1 MIKQAQ
7 IKQTQSR
14 SGISQPS
21 NIPNEPS
28 KGGFAPKTTQDPR
41 MVSAPSKDAES
52 STAKALSLSLAP
64 SVAMTL
70 GSGTIPPNVL
80 TPPSNEQK
88 ALLSQPQVPFARQVC
103 IKLMEQIFV
112 VKHLF
117 SKNSS
122 QRKTHKLF
130 SFLLDILKL
139 RCWRQ

>member
-88 ALLSQPQVPFARQVC
+88 VLLSQPQVPFARQVC
-103 IKLMEQIFV
+103 IRLMEQRSV
-112 VKHLF
+112 VRFPKIVHSERYINCF
-117 SKNSS
+117 H
-122 QRKTHKLF
+122 TF
-130 SFLLDILKL
+130 
-139 RCWRQ
+139 

>member
-21 NIPNEPS
+21 NLSNEAS
-28 KGGFAPKTTQDPR
+28 KGVVAPTITHDPR
-41 MVSAPSKDAES
+41 MVSAPSKDTDN

-88 ALLSQPQVPFARQVC
+88 GLLSQPQVPFARQVC
-103 IKLMEQIFV
+103 
-112 VKHLF
+112 
-117 SKNSS
+117 
-122 QRKTHKLF
+122 
-130 SFLLDILKL
+130 LK
-139 RCWRQ
+139 Q

>member
-1 MIKQAQ
+1 MVQLKEKLTTQLDMIKQAQ

-21 NIPNEPS
+21 NIPNDPS

-80 TPPSNEQK
+80 TPPSSEQK
-88 ALLSQPQVPFARQVC
+88 VLLSQPQVPFARQVC
-103 IKLMEQIFV
+103 IKLIE
-112 VKHLF
+112 
-117 SKNSS
+117 
-122 QRKTHKLF
+122 
-130 SFLLDILKL
+130 
-139 RCWRQ
+139 